1 MLQIKPPVF
10 IPANSEQVQHSLN
23 ILLFMSDFNT
33 EPRPLA
39 VNILA
44 CSSTGLIHYIQ
55 IANDH
60 FSLILPTYNITN
72 GGRSPEL
79 LPPLL
84 KTFLESPS
92 YTKIGFGA
100 YEDAARIKDQYG
112 IAYKNI
118 IDIHWV
124 AKVMGIG
131 STNVGSLHN
140 VFGEI
145 HDPYIPGRVGSDG
158 HVSTTEQR
166 GQLIDPRRWDWETHG
181 SIEISRELI
190 RCIAQDAFATLRM
203 VYNIQDQRF
212 RPGYQQPL
220 ADVQSLLKQAKEFL
234 LTSVPRGTKLPVRS
248 LHHLLKGSFMFT
260 EAGSVDRD
268 ARALALV
275 RLLIENNELEVGKGD
290 TAPISFSDPSVL
302 SRRVG
307 LPGVRSSEAI
317 LANPHS
323 RKIAIQTF
331 GCRPDELR
339 LMQDSDLSR
348 KPDKI
353 QDLECFL
360 GIYEW
365 VEFLPGADLDEPEP
379 LDSLD
384 RPPRHRLSTTHVRCG
399 RKESALLALYLNF
412 GAVAERSKDRP
423 AETKQWAIQRI
434 ERLVQ
439 QGVLLRTEGLI
450 RVHPSLLRLLKKIEP
465 KVHGQQQHTT
475 ENKALMAK

>member
-1 MLQIKPPVF
+1 MG
-10 IPANSEQVQHSLN
+10 
-23 ILLFMSDFNT
+23 T
-33 EPRPLA
+33 E
-39 VNILA
+39 V
-44 CSSTGLIHYIQ
+44 
-55 IANDH
+55 
-60 FSLILPTYNITN
+60 
-72 GGRSPEL
+72 
-79 LPPLL
+79 
-84 KTFLESPS
+84 
-92 YTKIGFGA
+92 
-100 YEDAARIKDQYG
+100 
-112 IAYKNI
+112 
-118 IDIHWV
+118 
-124 AKVMGIG
+124 
-131 STNVGSLHN
+131 
-140 VFGEI
+140 
-145 HDPYIPGRVGSDG
+145 
-158 HVSTTEQR
+158 
-166 GQLIDPRRWDWETHG
+166 
-181 SIEISRELI
+181 
-190 RCIAQDAFATLRM
+190 
-203 VYNIQDQRF
+203 
-212 RPGYQQPL
+212 
-220 ADVQSLLKQAKEFL
+220 
-234 LTSVPRGTKLPVRS
+234 
-248 LHHLLKGSFMFT
+248 
-260 EAGSVDRD
+260 GSVDRD

-323 RKIAIQTF
+323 RKIATQTF

-365 VEFLPGADLDEPEP
+365 LEFLPGADLDEPEP

-384 RPPRHRLSTTHVRCG
+384 RPPRYGLSTTHVRCG
-399 RKESALLALYLNF
+399 RKEPALLALYLNF

-450 RVHPSLLRLLKKIEP
+450 RVHPALLRLLKKIEP